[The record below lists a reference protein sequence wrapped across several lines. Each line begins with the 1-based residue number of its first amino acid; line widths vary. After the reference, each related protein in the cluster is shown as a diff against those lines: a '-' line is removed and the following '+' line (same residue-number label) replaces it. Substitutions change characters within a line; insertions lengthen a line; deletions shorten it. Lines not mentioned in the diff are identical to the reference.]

1 MEYEGQICRPP
12 MERASYM
19 LPVAVGCSYNACTFC
34 TLFKHLKYRQ
44 LPAEQIEAEMIRVHE
59 AGGNPKQIFLGD
71 GNAFGLATDHLLW
84 ILERIRHYF
93 PSCEMVNM
101 DATITNISQKSDE
114 ELKALYDAGVRRL
127 YIGIETGLDDVL
139 RFMKKDHTL
148 EEAYVQIARMQKAG
162 LIFNAHMMTGL
173 AGKGRGIE
181 NAEATAEF
189 FNRTHPERVIN
200 FNIFHHRRA
209 PLWKDIEAGRYE
221 PADEQE
227 NLREEKRL
235 LELLDVPGMKYDAFH
250 DVFELRIRGE
260 LPKDKEKM
268 LAKVNETLAYW
279 ETQPSFLKIFR

>member
-12 MERASYM
+12 MERSSYM

-34 TLFKHLKYRQ
+34 TLFKHLQYRQ
-44 LPAEQIEAEMIRVHE
+44 LPREQIEAEMIRVKE
-59 AGGNPKQIFLGD
+59 AGGDPKTIFLGD
-71 GNAFGLATDHLLW
+71 GNAFGLSMEDLTW
-84 ILERIRHYF
+84 ILEKIHHYF

-101 DATITNISQKSDE
+101 DATITNISHKSDE
-114 ELKALYDAGVRRL
+114 ELKQLYDLGVRRL

-148 EEAYVQIARMQKAG
+148 EQAYVQIARMQKAG
-162 LIFNAHMMTGL
+162 LIFNAHMMTGI

-189 FNRTHPERVIN
+189 FNRTKPERVIN
-200 FNIFHHRRA
+200 FNVFHHKRA

-227 NLREEKRL
+227 NLHEERRL
-235 LELLDVPGMKYDAFH
+235 VELLDVPGMKYDGMH
-250 DVFELRIRGE
+250 DVFELRFRGE
-260 LPKDKEKM
+260 FPKDKEKM
-268 LAKVNETLAYW
+268 LAQIDKALEYW
-279 ETQPSFLKIFR
+279 EAQPSFLEIF

>member
-12 MERASYM
+12 MERSSYM

-34 TLFKHLKYRQ
+34 TLFKHLQYRQ
-44 LPAEQIEAEMIRVHE
+44 LPREQIEAEMIRVKE
-59 AGGNPKQIFLGD
+59 AGGDPKTIFLGD
-71 GNAFGLATDHLLW
+71 GNAFGLSMEDLTW
-84 ILERIRHYF
+84 ILEKIHHYF

-101 DATITNISQKSDE
+101 DATITNISHKSDE
-114 ELKALYDAGVRRL
+114 ELKQLYDLGVRRL

-148 EEAYVQIARMQKAG
+148 EQAYVQIARMQKAG
-162 LIFNAHMMTGL
+162 LIFNAHMMTGI

-189 FNRTHPERVIN
+189 FNRTKPERVIN
-200 FNIFHHRRA
+200 FNVFHHKRA

-227 NLREEKRL
+227 NLREERRL
-235 LELLDVPGMKYDAFH
+235 VELLDVPGMKYDAFH
-250 DVFELRIRGE
+250 DVFELRFRGTF
-260 LPKDKEKM
+260 PQDKEKM
-268 LAKVNETLAYW
+268 LAQIDKAVEYW
-279 ETQPSFLKIFR
+279 DTQPSYLKIFR